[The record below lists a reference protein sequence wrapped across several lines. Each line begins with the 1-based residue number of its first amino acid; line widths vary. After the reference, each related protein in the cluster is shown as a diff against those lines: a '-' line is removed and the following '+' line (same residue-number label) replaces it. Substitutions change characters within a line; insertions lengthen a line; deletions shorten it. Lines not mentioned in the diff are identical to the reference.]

1 MSYEKLIR
9 RKRNK
14 HRLLNVQE
22 SLSSGVVTK
31 IKDFFIYL
39 ISIISIIR
47 NFGVLPGEALTI
59 WKGFLRN
66 SNDFFASTT
75 RLSLFLFLHYLKVNF
90 AKFYRE
96 TGYKDLKLF

>member
-1 MSYEKLIR
+1 MI
-9 RKRNK
+9 
-14 HRLLNVQE
+14 
-22 SLSSGVVTK
+22 G
-31 IKDFFIYL
+31 
-39 ISIISIIR
+39 IIR

-96 TGYKDLKLF
+96 TGYKDLKLLRQFLYFGLGSIDSFLNTSFVFVFLF

>member
-1 MSYEKLIR
+1 MLLKLKISYIFDWYYQKLW
-9 RKRNK
+9 
-14 HRLLNVQE
+14 
-22 SLSSGVVTK
+22 GFT
-31 IKDFFIYL
+31 
-39 ISIISIIR
+39 
-47 NFGVLPGEALTI
+47 EALTI

-75 RLSLFLFLHYLKVNF
+75 RLSLFLFLHHLKVNF